1 MAIVRKKIHLNR
13 VIISLFSVEA
23 TKNRFQ
29 ASIKVR
35 NDLNLTEKIQTFV
48 VSTKTTI
55 VFRSRKYNPK
65 PWCGSCYRRCGRSCL
80 IWS

>member
-29 ASIKVR
+29 ASIKGGK
-35 NDLNLTEKIQTFV
+35 DLNLTEKIQ
-48 VSTKTTI
+48 K
-55 VFRSRKYNPK
+55 N
-65 PWCGSCYRRCGRSCL
+65 L
-80 IWS
+80 